1 MCKYREERAMV
12 YTDKE
17 IQDFFTLMEKHR
29 IQTYDTLPQK
39 RLPKAKYTYV
49 LDYKTRAK
57 V

>member
-1 MCKYREERAMV
+1 MV

-17 IQDFFTLMEKHR
+17 IQDFFTFMEKHR